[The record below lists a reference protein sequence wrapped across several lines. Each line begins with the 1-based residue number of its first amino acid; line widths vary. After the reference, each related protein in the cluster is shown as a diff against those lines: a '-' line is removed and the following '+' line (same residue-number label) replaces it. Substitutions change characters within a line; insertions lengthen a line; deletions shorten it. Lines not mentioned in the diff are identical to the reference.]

1 MKLRNACIMHLQ
13 SYLAEKHLDVGNL
26 CNQGA
31 TLSAVQSLNANDQ
44 PSTSKTKAILAAVGV
59 NRVTL

>member
-1 MKLRNACIMHLQ
+1 MHMQLW

-31 TLSAVQSLNANDQ
+31 TLSAIQSLNANDQ
-44 PSTSKTKAILAAVGV
+44 PSKTKAILAGVGV
-59 NRVTL
+59 NHVTL

>member
-1 MKLRNACIMHLQ
+1 MHMQLW

-26 CNQGA
+26 CKGA

-44 PSTSKTKAILAAVGV
+44 PSKTKAILAGVGV
-59 NRVTL
+59 NHATL